1 MINERG
7 VSMVEEKHDTGN
19 IRIAD
24 DVVAVIAGI
33 AATDTEG
40 IYAMSGGITEGLA
53 NRLMGKNI
61 RRGVRV
67 EVGTVET
74 AIDLRVIVSYG
85 SKIDEVCRRLQY
97 NVKDAVESMTGL
109 NVVEV
114 NIQVDG
120 VEFPDKEEAPEVEI
134 PRLK

>member
-1 MINERG
+1 M
-7 VSMVEEKHDTGN
+7 MVEEMNEGN

-33 AATDTEG
+33 AATDTDG

-61 RRGVRV
+61 RKGVKV
-67 EVGTVET
+67 EVGTTET

-85 SKIDEVCRRLQY
+85 SKIDIACRELQK
-97 NVKDAVESMTGL
+97 NVKEAVESMTGL
-109 NVVEV
+109 TVVEV
-114 NIQVDG
+114 NVQVDG
-120 VEFPDKEEAPEVEI
+120 VEFPEKEEPTEEV

>member
-1 MINERG
+1 
-7 VSMVEEKHDTGN
+7 MVEEKHEGN

-40 IYAMSGGITEGLA
+40 VYGMSGGITEGLA

-61 RRGVRV
+61 RKGVKV
-67 EVGTVET
+67 EVGTTET

-85 SKIDEVCRRLQY
+85 SKIDEVCRKLQQ

-109 NVVEV
+109 TVVEV

-120 VEFPDKEEAPEVEI
+120 VEFPEKEEPVEAEVL
-134 PRLK
+134 RLK

>member
-1 MINERG
+1 MA
-7 VSMVEEKHDTGN
+7 EEKNLGTV
-19 IRIAD
+19 RIAD

-61 RRGVRV
+61 RKGVKV

-85 SKIDEVCRRLQY
+85 SKIDEVCRNLQR
-97 NVKDAVESMTGL
+97 NVKEAVESMTGL
-109 NVVEV
+109 HVVEV
-114 NIQVDG
+114 NVQVDG
-120 VEFPDKEEAPEVEI
+120 VEFPDQNVEQEQEV

>member
-1 MINERG
+1 
-7 VSMVEEKHDTGN
+7 MVEENKEGQ

-61 RRGVRV
+61 RKGVKV
-67 EVGTVET
+67 EVGTMET
-74 AIDLRVIVSYG
+74 AIDLRVIVTYG
-85 SKIDEVCRRLQY
+85 SKIDEVCRQLQQ
-97 NVKDAVESMTGL
+97 NVRDAVESMTGL
-109 NVVEV
+109 KVVEV

-120 VEFPDKEEAPEVEI
+120 VEFQDKTEHVEVE